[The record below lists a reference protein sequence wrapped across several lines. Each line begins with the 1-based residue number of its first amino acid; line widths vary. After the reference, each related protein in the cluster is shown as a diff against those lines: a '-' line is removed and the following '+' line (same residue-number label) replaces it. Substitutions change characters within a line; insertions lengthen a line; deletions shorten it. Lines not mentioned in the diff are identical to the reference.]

1 MFMKIF
7 SAVLLYLI
15 AWLPTAQ
22 AQSAAGQ
29 WVDIGYSLSG
39 LAKMVPARN
48 GAAYSFIG
56 VIDNKHDDE
65 PRVLMIHLN
74 SDYSLRS
81 PVVVVPWPTPYP
93 SDLTDLESVAAIP
106 NGQTGSNQ
114 QFVTANSDG
123 NFWRFT
129 VNDNEQVTNVLQS
142 SKDLYREGSTSS
154 AKEIE
159 SLGFFTHNGSIKIAW
174 AGRGSRDHSARLFS
188 ADFTS
193 TSSTLSFSNH
203 DDRKIQETHFNWPR
217 PVWGDDD
224 NTRLISDL
232 AIATNPNGAVYV
244 SSAFDG
250 GDNGPFASTLY
261 NIGTFESVDDYD
273 DNDSPYPPQ
282 AALFVRGSGKKVEAV
297 EMLTGDPSGGF
308 ILGTDDE
315 KLGGYIIVLLPES

>member
-1 MFMKIF
+1 MIKKVTSF
-7 SAVLLYLI
+7 VLLYLMVS
-15 AWLPTAQ
+15 ASGAV
-22 AQSAAGQ
+22 AQSALGR
-29 WVDIGYSLSG
+29 WVDIGYSVSG
-39 LAKMVPARN
+39 LAKVTPARD
-48 GAAYSFIG
+48 GAAYSFLG
-56 VIDNKHDDE
+56 VIDNKDDDE

-74 SDYSLRS
+74 SDYSLKS

-93 SDLTDLESVAAIP
+93 SDLDDLESVAAIP

-123 NFWRFT
+123 DFWRFT
-129 VNDNEQVTNVLQS
+129 VNDSEQVTNVLKS

-159 SLGFFTHNGSIKIAW
+159 SIGFFTHNGSIKIAW

-250 GDNGPFASTLY
+250 GNGGPFASTLY

-273 DNDSPYPPQ
+273 DNSSPYPPK
-282 AALFVRGSGKKVEAV
+282 AALFIGNKGKKVEAL
-297 EMLTGDPSGGF
+297 EMFTGNPNDGF

-315 KLGGYIIVLLPES
+315 DLGGYIMVLKR